1 MIRIGQGYDVHAF
14 CDGDHIMLGGTRIPH
29 TKGLKAHS
37 DGDVALHALCDALL
51 GSMALGDIG
60 KFFPDNDPK
69 YKGADSR
76 VLLGRV
82 MKLLQRQNV
91 SVNNIDITIVAQKP
105 KMAPY
110 ISYMQANIAEDLG
123 ISQGQVSI
131 KATTTEQLGF
141 TGREEGIAAYAT
153 VLVTQTI
160 PQV

>member
-14 CDGDHIMLGGTRIPH
+14 CEGEHIMMGGARIPH
-29 TKGLKAHS
+29 SKALKAHS
-37 DGDVALHALCDALL
+37 DGDVLLHALCDALL
-51 GSMALGDIG
+51 GAAALGDIG

-82 MKLLQRQNV
+82 MKLLRKMNISINNV
-91 SVNNIDITIVAQKP
+91 DMTVVAQQP

-110 ISYMQANIAEDLG
+110 ISYMKTNIAEDLG
-123 ISQGQVSI
+123 IVEGLVSV
-131 KATTTEQLGF
+131 KATTTEWLGF

-153 VLVTQTI
+153 VLVTQNEI
-160 PQV
+160 QQ